1 MGISAIG
8 TLVLFFLNGV
18 AITKLSD
25 KALLYLTG
33 ATVAELAG
41 MMFIVLRWLFPKHRI
56 HMLAYEDSKKELKS
70 HSVPRQNWSTP
81 EIKHR

>member
-33 ATVAELAG
+33 PTVAELAV

-70 HSVPRQNWSTP
+70 HSPTR
-81 EIKHR
+81 RRR

>member
-1 MGISAIG
+1 MGMSAIG

-41 MMFIVLRWLFPKHRI
+41 MMFRFS
-56 HMLAYEDSKKELKS
+56 DGFS
-70 HSVPRQNWSTP
+70 QST
-81 EIKHR
+81 ESTC